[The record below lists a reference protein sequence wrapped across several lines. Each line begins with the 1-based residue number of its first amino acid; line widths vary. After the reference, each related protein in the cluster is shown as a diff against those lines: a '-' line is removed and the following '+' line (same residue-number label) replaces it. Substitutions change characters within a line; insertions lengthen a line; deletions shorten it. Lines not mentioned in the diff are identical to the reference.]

1 VYIKEAH
8 PIDLWQT
15 RSNVRDGVLLASPRT
30 EADRFENASQCVR
43 NLGIHIPAL
52 IDGIDDATE
61 RAYTG
66 WPERLIVIAPGG
78 RITYKSGAGPYG
90 FSPKDMEPHLREV
103 VRPDEKAAPVS
114 RARVGVPADR

>member
-1 VYIKEAH
+1 MYIKEAH

-30 EADRFENASQCVR
+30 EADRFQNASQCVR

-61 RAYTG
+61 RA
-66 WPERLIVIAPGG
+66 
-78 RITYKSGAGPYG
+78 
-90 FSPKDMEPHLREV
+90 
-103 VRPDEKAAPVS
+103 
-114 RARVGVPADR
+114 